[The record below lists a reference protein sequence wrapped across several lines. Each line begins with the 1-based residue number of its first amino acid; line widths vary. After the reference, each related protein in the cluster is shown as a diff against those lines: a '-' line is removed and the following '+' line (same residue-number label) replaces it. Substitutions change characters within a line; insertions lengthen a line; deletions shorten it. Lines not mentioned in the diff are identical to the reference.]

1 MKIKLLVAVVLAA
14 VFSVA
19 PWSLYAEAPQPAP
32 AAADSGAAGDDA
44 SLYAD
49 GTKAINEGRW
59 QDAVGLFDKVAQ
71 QHGEHA
77 EGALY
82 WKAYAENKEGQAAS
96 ALSTCG
102 ELRQRYPKSRWIE
115 ECGALEIEIRGKS
128 GDPVAPQAEP
138 DENLKLLALNA
149 LMQQDQAQA
158 VPILQKILSGNQS
171 EELKSRALFVLA
183 QSGSPEA
190 QTLIGQIA
198 HGQQGPALQ
207 IKAIRMVATTGG
219 KRAAD
224 TLSDIY
230 LHSTDPEVKRVVLQ
244 SYIITGDSARLLAV
258 ARQETNP
265 ELVRTA
271 VHTLGALGAGSDLL
285 TLYRAT
291 NSAETKADIINSF
304 IASGHNGV
312 DPLNEIAASEQNPE
326 LRRKAIR
333 NLGIAGGMSAAPTL
347 VAVYEKNSDEETKK
361 AAAQALFLAN
371 DSHDLVVL
379 ARGEKDMEMK
389 QYLVQQLS
397 LMHSKEA
404 TDYMLEILNK

>member
-1 MKIKLLVAVVLAA
+1 MPWRLHAELPQPLLV
-14 VFSVA
+14 S
-19 PWSLYAEAPQPAP
+19 YGG
-32 AAADSGAAGDDA
+32 GAATDDA

-49 GTKAINEGRW
+49 GTRAINESRW
-59 QDAVGLFDKVAQ
+59 SDAAGLFDRVAQ
-71 QHGEHA
+71 IRGEHA

-82 WKAYAENKEGQAAS
+82 WKAYAENKEGQPAN

-102 ELRQRYPKSRWIE
+102 ELRKSYPKSRWLD

-128 GDPVAPQAEP
+128 GQPVSPQAEP

-183 QSGSPEA
+183 ESHSPQA
-190 QTLIGQIA
+190 DALVGQIA
-198 HGQQGPALQ
+198 QGQSGPALQ
-207 IKAIRMVATTGG
+207 IKAIRMLAAAQG
-219 KRAAD
+219 KRADD
-224 TLSDIY
+224 TLASIY
-230 LHSTDPEVKRVVLQ
+230 QHSNDTHVKRVILQ
-244 SYIITGDSARLLAV
+244 SYLITGDSSKLLEA

-265 ELVRTA
+265 ELVKTA
-271 VHTLGALGAGSDLL
+271 IQTLGAMSAGQDLL
-285 TLYRAT
+285 SMYRAT
-291 NSAETKADIINSF
+291 NNAQTKADIINSL

-312 DPLNEIAASEQNPE
+312 SSLSEIAQSEQDAD

-333 NLGIAGGMSAAPTL
+333 NLGIAGGMSVAPAL
-347 VAVYEKNSDEETKK
+347 VSTYQKNADVETKR

-371 DSHDLVVL
+371 DAHDLVTL
-379 ARGEKDMEMK
+379 ARNEKDLEMK

-397 LMHSKEA
+397 LMHNQEA
-404 TDYMLEILNK
+404 TKYMLEILNK

>member
-1 MKIKLLVAVVLAA
+1 
-14 VFSVA
+14 
-19 PWSLYAEAPQPAP
+19 
-32 AAADSGAAGDDA
+32 
-44 SLYAD
+44 
-49 GTKAINEGRW
+49 
-59 QDAVGLFDKVAQ
+59 
-71 QHGEHA
+71 
-77 EGALY
+77 
-82 WKAYAENKEGQAAS
+82 
-96 ALSTCG
+96 
-102 ELRQRYPKSRWIE
+102 
-115 ECGALEIEIRGKS
+115 
-128 GDPVAPQAEP
+128 
-138 DENLKLLALNA
+138 
-149 LMQQDQAQA
+149 
-158 VPILQKILSGNQS
+158 
-171 EELKSRALFVLA
+171 
-183 QSGSPEA
+183 
-190 QTLIGQIA
+190 
-198 HGQQGPALQ
+198 
-207 IKAIRMVATTGG
+207 
-219 KRAAD
+219 
-224 TLSDIY
+224 
-230 LHSTDPEVKRVVLQ
+230 VKRVVLQ

-285 TLYRAT
+285 TLYRAS

-371 DSHDLVVL
+371 DAHDLVTL